1 MTCIIVA
8 SALIFV
14 AWCFIPTVLLWP
26 AVLIVGAWLVIQ
38 EIIAPRASALLEGRD
53 NWYAP
58 LYNKITSRRPN

>member
-1 MTCIIVA
+1 MSRIIVA

-26 AVLIVGAWLVIQ
+26 ALLISGGLLVIQ
-38 EIIAPRASALLEGRD
+38 EIIAPRASVLLQGWD

-58 LYNKITSRRPN
+58 LHNKITSRRPN